1 MERLQELID
10 SLEVDKEE
18 IFRRVYEEMK
28 EREMKKHFVFCVDN
42 NQAIGYSIF
51 KR

>member
-18 IFRRVYEEMK
+18 VFRRVYEEMK
-28 EREMKKHFVFCVDN
+28 EKTVDRPT
-42 NQAIGYSIF
+42 
-51 KR
+51 KP

>member
-28 EREMKKHFVFCVDN
+28 NAQN
-42 NQAIGYSIF
+42 NKG
-51 KR
+51 